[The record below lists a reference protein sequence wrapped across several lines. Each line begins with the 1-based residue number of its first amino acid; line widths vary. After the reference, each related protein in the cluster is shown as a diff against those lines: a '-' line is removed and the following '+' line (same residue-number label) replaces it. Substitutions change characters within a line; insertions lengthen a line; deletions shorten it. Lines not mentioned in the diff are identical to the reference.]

1 MKVSAK
7 NYISQVAIEKNRRRA
22 FLVWSVS
29 TFIIFGWI
37 LLILLAPFAEARSLE
52 NVSNPLYNFFGYF
65 CHQIPA
71 RSVHLENHVFA
82 VCSRCFGVYFG
93 LLSGFAA
100 YPFFRSAENVESL
113 SRFWLFAAMI
123 PMASFALSERLDF
136 GCGLRC
142 FPRSR
147 SCRTCRI
154 IFRQRT
160 DEKTGAP
167 IIFLSSKRLLQK
179 CFVD

>member
-1 MKVSAK
+1 MKVSAE

-123 PMASFALSERLDF
+123 PMAIDWSLGAFGIWENTHLSR
-136 GCGLRC
+136 
-142 FPRSR
+142 
-147 SCRTCRI
+147 
-154 IFRQRT
+154 
-160 DEKTGAP
+160 
-167 IIFLSSKRLLQK
+167 FLSGLILGAVCAVFLVPALVELVGLFLDRGLTKKPARR
-179 CFVD
+179 